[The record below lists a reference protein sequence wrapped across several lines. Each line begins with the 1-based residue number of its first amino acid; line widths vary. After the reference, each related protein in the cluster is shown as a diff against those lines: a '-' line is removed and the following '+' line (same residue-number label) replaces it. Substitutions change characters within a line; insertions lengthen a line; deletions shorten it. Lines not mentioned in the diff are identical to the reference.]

1 MTDLVRTVL
10 FLAVIFLTNIIQG
23 VTGFAGTVLAMPVS
37 MTLVG
42 LSTAKPILNAL
53 GLLSGVV
60 ILFLYRKDL
69 DKKEFLKI
77 TLIMLAGVAGGF
89 FVKGY
94 LAGAQRLTRYIL
106 GAVVLAVGI
115 LGVVKMIREKIKK
128 DRGESGGAASPLP
141 SWLSYPMLVAAG
153 LIHGVYVC
161 GGPLVVGYMTSKAKS
176 KNSFR
181 ATLSG
186 VWAVLN
192 TVILVDDIRL
202 GLWTADTLKIFLP
215 ACAVFACGILL
226 GSFLSKKLSAK
237 TFMTVTYV
245 LLAVSGVSLFF

>member
-1 MTDLVRTVL
+1 MIPLPDILRTIL

-42 LSTAKPILNAL
+42 LATAKPILNAL

-60 ILFLYRKDL
+60 IAVLYRRDI

-77 TLIMLAGVAGGF
+77 TLIMLAGVAAGF

-94 LAGAQRLTRYIL
+94 LSDAQRLTKI
-106 GAVVLAVGI
+106 I
-115 LGVVKMIREKIKK
+115 LGVVVLTIGLAGTVKTIHEKIRPREK
-128 DRGESGGAASPLP
+128 EGGFAPP
-141 SWLSYPMLVAAG
+141 PWLSYPVLIAAG

-161 GGPLVVGYMTSKAKS
+161 GGPLVVGYMTGKAKS

-192 TVILVDDIRL
+192 TVILVDDVRL
-202 GLWTADTLKIFLP
+202 GLWTADNLKLFFP
-215 ACAVFACGILL
+215 ACAVFAGGILL
-226 GSFLSKKLSAK
+226 GSYLSKKLSAK
-237 TFMTVTYV
+237 TFMTVTFI
-245 LLAVSGVSLFF
+245 LLAASGVMLFF